1 MKNLTIKSKLLIIVV
16 TTILVVSAIIA
27 TKAISSLYHLTDES
41 IEYYTKQA
49 YKNKEITLKNYVSM
63 ATKSVQSIYDDY
75 KNGKITEQEAKKI
88 AISTVKK
95 LRFGEDG
102 YFWINDTSSNMLM
115 HPISEKLNGTNV
127 SELKDTNGK
136 RFFKT

>member
-1 MKNLTIKSKLLIIVV
+1 
-16 TTILVVSAIIA
+16 
-27 TKAISSLYHLTDES
+27 
-41 IEYYTKQA
+41 
-49 YKNKEITLKNYVSM
+49 M

-136 RFFKT
+136 RFFQDLVDKVNKNGNGLIEYYWNKPGFDKPQPKYSYGELLNHGIGLFVLEVI

>member
-49 YKNKEITLKNYVSM
+49 YKNKEITLKIMFLWQQKVCKVFM
-63 ATKSVQSIYDDY
+63 MITKM
-75 KNGKITEQEAKKI
+75 
-88 AISTVKK
+88 VK
-95 LRFGEDG
+95 
-102 YFWINDTSSNMLM
+102 
-115 HPISEKLNGTNV
+115 
-127 SELKDTNGK
+127 
-136 RFFKT
+136 